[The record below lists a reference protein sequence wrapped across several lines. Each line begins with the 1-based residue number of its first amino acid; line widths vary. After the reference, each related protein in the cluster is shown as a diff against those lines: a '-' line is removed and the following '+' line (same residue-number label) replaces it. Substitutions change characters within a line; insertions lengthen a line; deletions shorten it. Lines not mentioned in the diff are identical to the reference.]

1 MCFLSDRFQVEN
13 PETILCKF
21 QFNCGIYSSQMSKL
35 RESRFKWIGR
45 GIEEEPEMRSRMQ
58 FCPGWTSCSSDFPK
72 PRQDQACLKGYH
84 LHTLDTYH
92 HLYWIQK
99 DHSFHDLQR
108 ATSNLAI
115 SSVPFDFCITILSSW
130 TDIKLETYFC
140 FNYLDFYLFYM
151 GSIKI
156 TTSP

>member
-45 GIEEEPEMRSRMQ
+45 GIEEEPGMRSRMQ

-84 LHTLDTYH
+84 PHTLDTSSSV
-92 HLYWIQK
+92 LDSERSLFWRPPA
-99 DHSFHDLQR
+99 SDLQPR
-108 ATSNLAI
+108 HIICTIWFLYHYLVFLNGYQTRNL
-115 SSVPFDFCITILSSW
+115 F
-130 TDIKLETYFC
+130 
-140 FNYLDFYLFYM
+140 LFQLP
-151 GSIKI
+151 GFL
-156 TTSP
+156 PVLHGFH

>member
-21 QFNCGIYSSQMSKL
+21 QFNCVICSSQISKL
-35 RESRFKWIGR
+35 RVSRFKWIGR
-45 GIEEEPEMRSRMQ
+45 WIEEEPEMRSRMQ

-72 PRQDQACLKGYH
+72 PRQDQAWFKGYH

-99 DHSFHDLQR
+99 DHFIHNLQR

-115 SSVPFDFCITILSSW
+115 SSVPYDFCITILSSW